1 MKDYSI
7 EIKVKNNYLLTQ
19 MRQRGYETAAELH
32 RASGVTQTEIGKMLN
47 LKIAPVNKVGRVVT
61 SVQKL
66 ADFLMISV
74 EDMFPPQNILD
85 PLEANKAQ
93 VELNMSELMSSN
105 LLENKT
111 AEQLLITEQ
120 AQSEIYEAL
129 DSLPPRLSKVIK
141 MRHGIED
148 YEREHTFAEIGQQI
162 GLTLDRARQIYNKGM
177 RNLRHPTRSEGLKEY
192 LEDDL

>member
-19 MRQRGYETAAELH
+19 MRQRGYETAAELY
-32 RASGVTQTEIGKMLN
+32 RASGVTQNDIGKMLN
-47 LKIAPVNKVGRVVT
+47 LQIAPVNKVGRVRT

-66 ADFLMISV
+66 ADFLMISI

-85 PLEANKAQ
+85 PLEVNKAQ

-105 LLENKT
+105 FLENKT

-120 AQSEIYEAL
+120 AQSDIFKAL
-129 DSLPPRLSKVIK
+129 DSLPPRLRKVIK
-141 MRHGIED
+141 MRHGIQD
-148 YEREHTFAEIGQQI
+148 YDREHTFTEIAQQI
-162 GLTLDRARQIYNKGM
+162 GKSMERSRQIYNKGM
-177 RNLRHPTRSEGLKEY
+177 RYLRNPTRSGDLEAY
-192 LEDDL
+192 LEGDL

>member
-1 MKDYSI
+1 VKDYSI

-19 MRQRGYETAAELH
+19 MRQRGYQTAAELY

-47 LKIAPVNKVGRVVT
+47 LQIAPVNKVGRVRK

-66 ADFLMISV
+66 ADFLMIGI

-93 VELNMSELMSSN
+93 VEFNMSELMSSN
-105 LLENKT
+105 FLENKT
-111 AEQLLITEQ
+111 AVQ
-120 AQSEIYEAL
+120 
-129 DSLPPRLSKVIK
+129 SKVIK
-141 MRHGIED
+141 MRHGIQD
-148 YEREHTFAEIGQQI
+148 YDREHTFTEIGQQI
-162 GLTLDRARQIYNKGM
+162 GRSLERSRQIYNKGL
-177 RNLRHPTRSEGLKEY
+177 RYLRHPYRSEGLKAY

>member
-19 MRQRGYETAAELH
+19 MRQRGYQTAAELH

-47 LKIAPVNKVGRVVT
+47 LKIAPVNKVGKVVT

-66 ADFLMISV
+66 ADFLMISI

-129 DSLPPRLSKVIK
+129 DSLRPLHRKVIK

-148 YEREHTFAEIGQQI
+148 YEREHTFTEIGHQI
-162 GLTLDRARQIYNKGM
+162 GRSLERTRQIYNKGL
-177 RNLRHPTRSEGLKEY
+177 RNLRHPTRSDGLREY
-192 LEDDL
+192 LEDEL

>member
-19 MRQRGYETAAELH
+19 MRQRGYQTASELY

-47 LKIAPVNKVGRVVT
+47 LQIAPVNKVGRVRT

-66 ADFLMISV
+66 ADFLMIGI

-105 LLENKT
+105 FLENKT

-120 AQSEIYEAL
+120 AQSDIFKAL
-129 DSLPPRLSKVIK
+129 NSLPPRIRKVIT
-141 MRHGIED
+141 MRHGIQEYD
-148 YEREHTFAEIGQQI
+148 RAHTFTEIAQQI
-162 GLTLDRARQIYNKGM
+162 GKSMERSRQIYRKGM
-177 RNLRHPTRSEGLKEY
+177 RYLRNPTRSGDLKAY

>member
-1 MKDYSI
+1 
-7 EIKVKNNYLLTQ
+7 
-19 MRQRGYETAAELH
+19 MRQRGYQTAAELY

-47 LKIAPVNKVGRVVT
+47 LQIAPVNKVGRVRT

-66 ADFLMISV
+66 ADFLMIGI

-105 LLENKT
+105 FLENKT

-120 AQSEIYEAL
+120 AQSDIFKAL
-129 DSLPPRLSKVIK
+129 NSLPPRIRKVIT
-141 MRHGIED
+141 MRHGIQEYD
-148 YEREHTFAEIGQQI
+148 RAHTFTEIAQQI
-162 GLTLDRARQIYNKGM
+162 GKSMERSRQIYRKGM
-177 RNLRHPTRSEGLKEY
+177 RYLRNPTRSGDLKAY

>member
-19 MRQRGYETAAELH
+19 MRQRGYQTAAELY

-47 LKIAPVNKVGRVVT
+47 LQIAPVNKVGRVRT

-66 ADFLMISV
+66 AAFLMIGI

-85 PLEANKAQ
+85 PLAANKAQ

-105 LLENKT
+105 FLENKT

-120 AQSEIYEAL
+120 AQSDIFKAL
-129 DSLPPRLSKVIK
+129 NSLPPRIRKVIT
-141 MRHGIED
+141 MRHGIQEYD
-148 YEREHTFAEIGQQI
+148 REHTFTEIAQQI
-162 GLTLDRARQIYNKGM
+162 GKSMERSRQIYRKGM
-177 RNLRHPTRSEGLKEY
+177 RYLRNPTRSGDLKAY

>member
-1 MKDYSI
+1 VKDYSI

-19 MRQRGYETAAELH
+19 MRQRGYQTAAELH
-32 RASGVTQTEIGKMLN
+32 RASGVSQNEIGKMLN
-47 LKIAPVNKVGRVVT
+47 LKIAPVNKVGGVVT
-61 SVQKL
+61 SVQRL
-66 ADFLMISV
+66 ADFLMISI

-129 DSLPPRLSKVIK
+129 DSLRPLHRKVIK

-148 YEREHTFAEIGQQI
+148 YEREHTFTEIGHQI
-162 GLTLDRARQIYNKGM
+162 GRSLERTRQIYNKGL
-177 RNLRHPTRSEGLKEY
+177 RNLRHPTRSEGLREY
-192 LEDDL
+192 LEDEL

>member
-19 MRQRGYETAAELH
+19 MRQRGYQTAAELH

-47 LKIAPVNKVGRVVT
+47 LKIAPMNKVGRVRT

-66 ADFLMISV
+66 ADFLMIDI

-85 PLEANKAQ
+85 PLEANRAQ

-105 LLENKT
+105 FLENKT

-120 AQSEIYEAL
+120 AQSDIFKAL
-129 DSLPPRLSKVIK
+129 DSLPLRLSKVIK
-141 MRHGIED
+141 MRHGIQD
-148 YEREHTFAEIGQQI
+148 YDREHTFAEIGQQI
-162 GLTLDRARQIYNKGM
+162 GSSMERSRQIYNKGM
-177 RNLRHPTRSEGLKEY
+177 RYLRNPTRSEGLKAY